1 MRHPTRGISGLL
13 AVTVLAAC
21 SGSQRDIDDVVR
33 TQHFIDAR
41 DGARLHVVVV
51 APARIAEP
59 LPIILTRTPYGVTR
73 NLEAGPIPTAY
84 RELAKDGYIFAFA
97 DVRGTGQSQGEFV
110 MNGALHDPA
119 DPDGV
124 DEATDTWDTVEWL
137 VNNVPDNDGGVG
149 VMGVSYPGWL
159 AGIAAVDPHPAVKA
173 VSPQAPMTDTW
184 MGDDFFHQGAFRMAF
199 GVEYATAMEWPD
211 SLPRTL
217 KIDRYDRYDWYL
229 QFPTLKELAESQG
242 ISDLPSW
249 TGFREHPEWD
259 EYWQAKALQTILT
272 EPTVPVLTVGGYWDQ
287 EDQLGPWALYRGME
301 AADVDEES
309 SIVMG
314 PWFHGGWAGR
324 QGDSIGPVY
333 LGAGT
338 GAYYRAQIERPW
350 FAYYLHGTGD
360 GDFPDAWMYEVV
372 GERWHTFDSWPPPE
386 AEPRNLYLHPGGRL
400 SFEAPTASGS
410 DSYVSDP
417 AHPIPYIARPVDGTR
432 WRQWMVE
439 DQRFVQNR
447 PDVLSWESDP
457 LTEDVVVAGEVVA
470 NLVASTTGTDADW
483 VVKLIDVYPDSV
495 AGDPTMGGY
504 QLMVS
509 SDIMRGRY
517 HRSFSEPRAIP
528 ANTPTDFRVD
538 LHGQVYRFEA
548 GHRMMVQIQSTWFPL
563 YDRNPQTF
571 VPNIFEARASDFR
584 AQTHTIHYARD
595 GRTSH
600 IALSVI
606 PG

>member
-1 MRHPTRGISGLL
+1 M
-13 AVTVLAAC
+13 
-21 SGSQRDIDDVVR
+21 
-33 TQHFIDAR
+33 
-41 DGARLHVVVV
+41 
-51 APARIAEP
+51 
-59 LPIILTRTPYGVTR
+59 
-73 NLEAGPIPTAY
+73 
-84 RELAKDGYIFAFA
+84 
-97 DVRGTGQSQGEFV
+97 
-110 MNGALHDPA
+110 
-119 DPDGV
+119 
-124 DEATDTWDTVEWL
+124 
-137 VNNVPDNDGGVG
+137 
-149 VMGVSYPGWL
+149 
-159 AGIAAVDPHPAVKA
+159 
-173 VSPQAPMTDTW
+173 
-184 MGDDFFHQGAFRMAF
+184 
-199 GVEYATAMEWPD
+199 
-211 SLPRTL
+211 
-217 KIDRYDRYDWYL
+217 
-229 QFPTLKELAESQG
+229 
-242 ISDLPSW
+242 
-249 TGFREHPEWD
+249 
-259 EYWQAKALQTILT
+259 
-272 EPTVPVLTVGGYWDQ
+272 GGYWDQ